1 MTTVSSF
8 SSLSP
13 PLPCRPI
20 TQKKGSTIPTSTA
33 AVLPIQTRWV
43 WEAAAAKT
51 IIQPG
56 IPKCFNQP
64 FNNVLARVFSPFWLD
79 GWGQLGWT
87 MLFQKSPPCCSMDCF
102 LLFYTKHIPHKLPM
116 VSSLQLVLFLGWWSE
131 SLFTILQALSAFGLY
146 IYTLCLV
153 TEVPSTRSGVHLL
166 VELVCDFD

>member
-20 TQKKGSTIPTSTA
+20 TQKKGSPIPTSTA

-43 WEAAAAKT
+43 WKAAAAKT

-64 FNNVLARVFSPFWLD
+64 FNNVLARVFSLFWLD

-87 MLFQKSPPCCSMDCF
+87 VQLQKSPLRRSMDCF
-102 LLFYTKHIPHKLPM
+102 LLYYTKHIPHKLPM
-116 VSSLQLVLFLGWWSE
+116 VSSLQLVLFLVWWSE
-131 SLFTILQALSAFGLY
+131 SLFTILHALSVFGLY
-146 IYTLCLV
+146 IHTLCLV
-153 TEVPSTRSGVHLL
+153 TEVPPTRSGVHFLI
-166 VELVCDFD
+166 ELMCDFD

>member
-20 TQKKGSTIPTSTA
+20 TQKKGSPIPTSTA

-43 WEAAAAKT
+43 WKAAAAKT

-64 FNNVLARVFSPFWLD
+64 FNNVLARVFSLFWLD

-87 MLFQKSPPCCSMDCF
+87 VQLQKSPLRRSMDCF

-116 VSSLQLVLFLGWWSE
+116 VSSLQLVLVWCGGVNHCSPFFMPSLYLDYTSTLFALWLRFLPLEVECIS
-131 SLFTILQALSAFGLY
+131 SLN
-146 IYTLCLV
+146 
-153 TEVPSTRSGVHLL
+153 
-166 VELVCDFD
+166 